1 MFLVFYDISSNPIRT
16 KIAKRLVA
24 EGYERIQ
31 LSVFTGLRNPKSD
44 KALWKALNDTLEP
57 EPEAKFYVLR
67 IPREN
72 FRNLQII
79 GDNPLDIDYLL
90 GEKYSLFI

>member
-1 MFLVFYDISSNPIRT
+1 MFLVFYDISSDPIRT

-44 KALWKALNDTLEP
+44 KTLWKALNDILEA
-57 EPEAKFYVLR
+57 EPEAKFYIIR
-67 IPREN
+67 IPPDN
-72 FRNLQII
+72 FRNLQMI
-79 GDNPLDIDYLL
+79 GSNPLDIEYLL